1 MATATPSPQA
11 GRTGCT
17 RPAPPEAVTDVLL
30 DRMSDPWQVLAGER
44 PFLLRLARLQLG
56 SQADA
61 EDAAQGALVGAAR
74 GWPGYAGRATL
85 RSWLTGILRHKIVD
99 LIRSRRPGPDLPAPA
114 GARDGE
120 AECDG
125 LFTQEAPGN
134 RTPSSTR
141 CGATL
146 ATLAAQ
152 RQLPDIVELCMRRV
166 PEDTARL
173 FLMREY
179 LGMELEVIQA
189 HCMLTNANLR
199 VVLYRARM
207 RMRECRMRSSGEPE

>member
-1 MATATPSPQA
+1 MMDGA
-11 GRTGCT
+11 R
-17 RPAPPEAVTDVLL
+17 
-30 DRMSDPWQVLAGER
+30 DPWQALAGER

-61 EDAAQGALVGAAR
+61 EDAVHDTLVGAAR
-74 GWPGYAGRATL
+74 GWNGYAGRATL

-99 LIRSRRPGPDLPAPA
+99 LIRSRRPGPDVPVLVP
-114 GARDGE
+114 DGE
-120 AECDG
+120 AEFNG
-125 LFTQEAPGN
+125 LFTSDGAWHPD
-134 RTPSSTR
+134 TFVDTM
-141 CGATL
+141 CG

-152 RQLPDIVELCMRRV
+152 RQLLDIVELCMCRL

-179 LGMELEVIQA
+179 LDMELKEIEE

-207 RMRECRMRSSGEPE
+207 RLRECTVRSWGEPE

>member
-1 MATATPSPQA
+1 MMELA
-11 GRTGCT
+11 R
-17 RPAPPEAVTDVLL
+17 
-30 DRMSDPWQVLAGER
+30 DPWRLLAGER
-44 PFLLRLARLQLG
+44 PFLLRLARLQLA

-61 EDAAQGALVGAAR
+61 EDAVHDTLVGAAR
-74 GWPGYAGRATL
+74 GWNGYAGRATL

-99 LIRSRRPGPDLPAPA
+99 LIRSRRPGADASAPA
-114 GARDGE
+114 NATDDE
-120 AECDG
+120 AEFDG
-125 LFTQEAPGN
+125 LFTVDGAWHPD
-134 RTPSSTR
+134 TFVDTM
-141 CGATL
+141 CG

-152 RQLPDIVELCMRRV
+152 RQLLDIVELCMRRL

-179 LGMELEVIQA
+179 LGMELREIEE

-207 RMRECRMRSSGEPE
+207 RLRECAVRSWGEPE

>member
-1 MATATPSPQA
+1 MMDGS
-11 GRTGCT
+11 R
-17 RPAPPEAVTDVLL
+17 
-30 DRMSDPWQVLAGER
+30 DPWQALAGER
-44 PFLLRLARLQLG
+44 LFLLRLARLQLG

-61 EDAAQGALVGAAR
+61 EDAVHDTLVGAAR
-74 GWPGYAGRATL
+74 GWSGYAGRATL

-99 LIRSRRPGPDLPAPA
+99 LIRSRRPGSIASA
-114 GARDGE
+114 TASTVDGE
-120 AECDG
+120 AEFDG
-125 LFTQEAPGN
+125 LFTVDGAWHPD
-134 RTPSSTR
+134 TFVDTM
-141 CGATL
+141 CG

-152 RQLPDIVELCMRRV
+152 RQLLDIVELCMRRL

-179 LGMELEVIQA
+179 LGMELKEIEE

-207 RMRECRMRSSGEPE
+207 RLRECTVRSWGEPE

>member
-1 MATATPSPQA
+1 MMDGA
-11 GRTGCT
+11 R
-17 RPAPPEAVTDVLL
+17 
-30 DRMSDPWQVLAGER
+30 DPWQALAGER

-61 EDAAQGALVGAAR
+61 EDAVHDTLVGAAR
-74 GWPGYAGRATL
+74 GWNGYAGRATL

-99 LIRSRRPGPDLPAPA
+99 LIRSRRSGPIAQTPACA
-114 GARDGE
+114 SDGE
-120 AECDG
+120 DEFDG
-125 LFTQEAPGN
+125 LFTVDGAWHPD
-134 RTPSSTR
+134 TFVDTM
-141 CGATL
+141 CG

-152 RQLPDIVELCMRRV
+152 RQLLDIVELCMRRL

-179 LGMELEVIQA
+179 LGMELKEIEE

-207 RMRECRMRSSGEPE
+207 RLRECTVRSWGEPE

>member
-1 MATATPSPQA
+1 MMD
-11 GRTGCT
+11 GT
-17 RPAPPEAVTDVLL
+17 R
-30 DRMSDPWQVLAGER
+30 DPWRLLAGER

-61 EDAAQGALVGAAR
+61 EDAVQDTLVGAAR
-74 GWPGYAGRATL
+74 GWNGYAGRATL

-99 LIRSRRPGPDLPAPA
+99 LIRSRRPGADAPAPA
-114 GARDGE
+114 HAADGE
-120 AECDG
+120 AEFDG
-125 LFTQEAPGN
+125 LFTLDGAWHPD
-134 RTPSSTR
+134 TFVDTM
-141 CGATL
+141 CG

-152 RQLPDIVELCMRRV
+152 RQLLDIVELCMRRL

-179 LGMELEVIQA
+179 LGMELKEIEE

-207 RMRECRMRSSGEPE
+207 RLRECAVRSWGEPE

>member
-1 MATATPSPQA
+1 MMDGARDLWQA
-11 GRTGCT
+11 
-17 RPAPPEAVTDVLL
+17 
-30 DRMSDPWQVLAGER
+30 LAGER

-61 EDAAQGALVGAAR
+61 EDAVHDTLVGAAR
-74 GWPGYAGRATL
+74 GWNGYAGRATL

-99 LIRSRRPGPDLPAPA
+99 LIRSRRPGPIAQAPA
-114 GARDGE
+114 STVDGE
-120 AECDG
+120 DEFDG
-125 LFTQEAPGN
+125 LFTADGAWHPD
-134 RTPSSTR
+134 TFVDTM
-141 CGATL
+141 CGATH
-146 ATLAAQ
+146 AAQ
-152 RQLPDIVELCMRRV
+152 RQLLDIVELCMRRL

-179 LGMELEVIQA
+179 LGMELKEIEE

-207 RMRECRMRSSGEPE
+207 RLRECTVRSWGEPE

>member
-1 MATATPSPQA
+1 MMD
-11 GRTGCT
+11 GT
-17 RPAPPEAVTDVLL
+17 R
-30 DRMSDPWQVLAGER
+30 DPWQALAGER

-61 EDAAQGALVGAAR
+61 EDAVQDTLVGAAR
-74 GWPGYAGRATL
+74 GWNGYAGRATL

-99 LIRSRRPGPDLPAPA
+99 LIRSRRPGPIAPTPACA
-114 GARDGE
+114 SDGE
-120 AECDG
+120 AEFDG
-125 LFTQEAPGN
+125 LFTLDGAWHPD
-134 RTPSSTR
+134 TFVDTM
-141 CGATL
+141 CG

-152 RQLPDIVELCMRRV
+152 RQLLDIVELCMRRL

-179 LGMELEVIQA
+179 LGMELKEIEE

-207 RMRECRMRSSGEPE
+207 RLRECTVRSWGEPE

>member
-1 MATATPSPQA
+1 MMDGA
-11 GRTGCT
+11 R
-17 RPAPPEAVTDVLL
+17 
-30 DRMSDPWQVLAGER
+30 DPWRLLAGER

-61 EDAAQGALVGAAR
+61 EDAVQDTLVGAAR
-74 GWPGYAGRATL
+74 GWNGYAGRATL

-99 LIRSRRPGPDLPAPA
+99 LIRSRRPLADLPMLACA
-114 GARDGE
+114 SEGE
-120 AECDG
+120 AEFDG
-125 LFTQEAPGN
+125 LFTLDGAWHPD
-134 RTPSSTR
+134 TFVDTM
-141 CGATL
+141 CG

-152 RQLPDIVELCMRRV
+152 RQLLDIVELCMRRL

-179 LGMELEVIQA
+179 LGMELKEIEE

-207 RMRECRMRSSGEPE
+207 RLRECAVRSWGEPE

>member
-1 MATATPSPQA
+1 MMDGA
-11 GRTGCT
+11 R
-17 RPAPPEAVTDVLL
+17 
-30 DRMSDPWQVLAGER
+30 DPWQVLAGER

-61 EDAAQGALVGAAR
+61 EDAVQDTLLGAAR
-74 GWPGYAGRATL
+74 GWSGYAGRATL

-99 LIRSRRPGPDLPAPA
+99 LIRSRRPGADAPAPA
-114 GARDGE
+114 CAVDGE
-120 AECDG
+120 AEFDG
-125 LFTQEAPGN
+125 LFTPDGAWHPD
-134 RTPSSTR
+134 TFVDTM
-141 CGATL
+141 CG

-152 RQLPDIVELCMRRV
+152 RQLLDIVELCMRRL

-179 LGMELEVIQA
+179 LGMELKEIEE

-207 RMRECRMRSSGEPE
+207 RLRECTVRSWGEPE